1 MDEQGIW
8 QGLERVAEMIKRNN
22 CESCIHYAV
31 CGEKITYKSILERV
45 EDSLSDM
52 NKTGVKINVECQH
65 FMRNENVRKVRMD
78 TK

>member
-1 MDEQGIW
+1 
-8 QGLERVAEMIKRNN
+8 MIKRNN
-22 CESCIHYAV
+22 CECCTHYAV
-31 CGEKITYKSILERV
+31 CGGKITYKSILERV

-65 FMRNENVRKVRMD
+65 FMRNENLRKVRMD